1 MPSALNLLRTSSMK
15 PTFILWT
22 TVILLWSNFLI
33 LPAFA
38 GETGKI
44 AGRVTDATTGE
55 PLPGVNVVI
64 VGTTQGAVSDA
75 DGYYSIIKVKP
86 GTYSVQASIVG
97 FARYTVQNVRV
108 QIDRTTEVNF
118 TMTEETIEAG
128 EVIVVAE
135 REVVQIDRTTT
146 TSYVDSEQL
155 DVLPVTN
162 VQEAIELQAG
172 VVQGRFRG
180 GRAGE
185 VAYLVNGVP
194 INNVYD
200 RGASFQVEQNMVNT
214 IEVIS
219 GVFNA
224 EYGQALSGVV
234 NIVTKDVPDSWS
246 GTLRGYAGGIASNRE
261 LEFVDRM
268 VGPSAALTVNDFE
281 SRTFSYIDASPLP
294 NKTNLEV
301 TLGGPLI
308 PQKLGFNVAGRFLED
323 NGHLLGK
330 RLFVPSDISSGLNSG
345 AAQETWEI
353 GSTGDGDFVALDAS
367 ERISL
372 TGNLVFNLTPRVQL
386 DYAVFYQDS
395 EELPYAHGFKYV
407 PDGINRSF
415 FTSWNHIAALDYTI
429 GQKTFG
435 SVSYSYLQDHFEDKL
450 YDDPVDSRLVPRESG
465 GISGQ
470 FAFDVAGNDLFQQ
483 DNEIVTHTV
492 VASLTSQVNRVHQL
506 KGGFEVRYSDLDIQ
520 RIGIENSSTTNFQPV
535 LSTDPS
541 VNKDFNSSRLTNNPL
556 FFAAY
561 VQDKIELQ
569 SLIVNAGVR
578 FDYFDPDYD
587 VPVDWALGAEEVI
600 PDLSTS
606 APGDSISNRTAA
618 DIKLQVSP
626 RIGVAFPISSQGVL
640 RFSAGMFFQTPP
652 FNLIYTNPE
661 FELNDEAG
669 IAQFGNANMDPER
682 TLAFEVGFQQALNE
696 EIGLE
701 ATVFSKDVRNLTGI
715 RFLRDQN
722 GRTITQFV
730 NRDFGTIRGFTL
742 SLFQRPGGV
751 VSWTLDYTL
760 QFAEGSASNAEEE
773 FDRFQSGAEANFTLQ
788 RLNWDQRHTLN
799 NTISIAPV
807 DGLSITVLNQLQ
819 SNTPYTTERNFVV
832 SFERNNADKP
842 SYFTSDIR
850 VLYRPSFLK
859 QDVRLFAEVLNVF
872 DARPQLQVYQDT
884 GEATSSAEL
893 ERQRRNNTVVGGLN
907 TLDEWFYR
915 QDWLGAPR
923 IVNVGIDVRF

>member
-1 MPSALNLLRTSSMK
+1 M
-15 PTFILWT
+15 
-22 TVILLWSNFLI
+22 LWSSFLI
-33 LPAFA
+33 LSAFA

-44 AGRVTDATTGE
+44 AGRVTDADTGE

-64 VGTTQGAVSDA
+64 VGSTQGAVTDA

-118 TMTEETIEAG
+118 TMTVETIEAG
-128 EVIVVAE
+128 EVIVIAE

-155 DVLPVTN
+155 EVLPVTN

-246 GTLRGYAGGIASNRE
+246 GSLRGYAGGIASTRE
-261 LEFVDRM
+261 LEFIDRISSP
-268 VGPSAALTVNDFE
+268 GTGLTVNDFE
-281 SRTFSYIDASPLP
+281 ARAFSFIDAAPLP
-294 NKTNLEV
+294 NQTNLDV
-301 TLGGPLI
+301 SLGGPII

-330 RLFVPSDISSGLNSG
+330 RLFLPSDISTGLNSG
-345 AAQETWEI
+345 ASQDTWQI

-367 ERISL
+367 ERLSL
-372 TGNLVFNLTPRVQL
+372 TGNLVFNITPRIQL

-395 EELPYAHGFKYV
+395 EQLPYAHGFKYV

-450 YDDPVDSRLVPRESG
+450 FDDPVDSRLVPRESS

-470 FAFDVAGNDLFQQ
+470 FAFNVAGNDLFQQ

-492 VASLTSQVNRVHQL
+492 VASLTSQINRVHQL

-541 VNKDFNSSRLTNNPL
+541 VNKDFNSSRLRNNPL

-600 PDLSTS
+600 PDLSTP

-618 DIKLQVSP
+618 DVKLQVSP

-682 TLAFEVGFQQALNE
+682 TLAFEVGFQQALTE
-696 EIGLE
+696 ELGLE

-722 GRTITQFV
+722 GRTITQFI

-799 NTISIAPV
+799 NTISLVPV

-832 SFERNNADKP
+832 SFERNNSDKP
-842 SYFTSDIR
+842 TYFTSDIR

>member
-1 MPSALNLLRTSSMK
+1 MNFSSICRVALIVLCLFFYAMPAS
-15 PTFILWT
+15 
-22 TVILLWSNFLI
+22 
-33 LPAFA
+33 A

-44 AGRVTDATTGE
+44 AGRVVDATTGD

-64 VGTTQGAVSDA
+64 VGSTQGAVSDE

-86 GTYSVQASIVG
+86 GTYSVQASIIG
-97 FARYTVQNVRV
+97 FARFTVQNVRV
-108 QIDRTTEVNF
+108 QVDRTTEVNF
-118 TMTEETIEAG
+118 DMTEETIEAG

-172 VVQGRFRG
+172 VVAGRFRG

-200 RGASFQVEQNMVNT
+200 RGASFQIERDMVNT

-246 GTLRGYAGGIASNRE
+246 GSLRSYVGGIASTRD
-261 LEFVDRM
+261 LEFVDRISSP
-268 VGPSAALTVNDFE
+268 GTALSVNDFE
-281 SRTFSYIDASPLP
+281 TRTFSYADASPLP
-294 NKTNLEV
+294 NTTNIEA
-301 TLGGPLI
+301 TIGGPII
-308 PQKLGFNVAGRFLED
+308 PEKLGFNVSGRFLDD
-323 NGHLLGK
+323 NGHLLGR
-330 RLFVPSDISSGLNSG
+330 RLFVPSDVSEGLNSG
-345 AAQETWEI
+345 QPAETWEI
-353 GSTGDGDFVALDAS
+353 GSTGDGDFVALNAS
-367 ERISL
+367 ERLSIN
-372 TGNLVFNLTPRVQL
+372 GNLVYNFTPRLQF
-386 DYAVFYQDS
+386 DYSIFYQDS
-395 EELPYAHGFKYV
+395 EVLPYSHGFKYV
-407 PDGINRSF
+407 PDGINRSL
-415 FTSWNHIAALDYTI
+415 FTSINQIAALDYTI

-435 SVSYSYLQDHFEDKL
+435 TVSYSYLQDNFEDQL
-450 YDDPVDSRLVPRESG
+450 YDNPVDTRLVPRESN

-470 FAFDVAGNDLFQQ
+470 FAFNVAGNDLFQQ

-492 VASLTSQVNRVHQL
+492 VASLTSQVNRIHQL
-506 KGGFEVRYSDLDIQ
+506 KGGIEVRYSDLDIQ
-520 RIGIENSSTTNFQPV
+520 RIGIENSSLTNFEPV

-541 VNKDFNSSRLTNNPL
+541 VNKEFNSSRLQNNPL

-569 SLIVNAGVR
+569 NLIVNAGVR
-578 FDYFDPDYD
+578 FDYFDSDYD
-587 VPVDWALGAEEVI
+587 VPVDWALGANEMI
-600 PDLSTS
+600 PDLSTP
-606 APGDSISNRTAA
+606 APGDSISNRTSA
-618 DIKLQVSP
+618 DIKMQVSP
-626 RIGVAFPISSQGVL
+626 RIGVAFPISSEGVL
-640 RFSAGMFFQTPP
+640 RFSAGLFFQTPP

-661 FELNDEAG
+661 FEINDEAG

-682 TLAFEVGFQQALNE
+682 TLAFEVGFQQALTDD
-696 EIGLE
+696 IGLE

-715 RFLRDQN
+715 RFLRDAN
-722 GRTITQFV
+722 GRDITQFI
-730 NRDFGTIRGFTL
+730 NRDFGTIRGLTV
-742 SLFQRPGGV
+742 SLFQRPVGI

-760 QFAEGSASNAEEE
+760 QFAEGSASNAQEE

-799 NTISIAPV
+799 NTISITPT
-807 DGLSITVLNQLQ
+807 DGFSIAILNQLQ

-832 SFERNNADKP
+832 SFEQNNADKP
-842 SYFTSDIR
+842 AYFTSDIR
-850 VLYRPSFLK
+850 MLYKPAFIQQDISLFL
-859 QDVRLFAEVLNVF
+859 EVLNVF

-893 ERQRRNNTVVGGLN
+893 ERQKRNNTVVGGLN
-907 TLDEWFYR
+907 TLDEWFFR

-923 IVNVGIDVRF
+923 TVSVGLDLRF

>member
-1 MPSALNLLRTSSMK
+1 MKCNSICRVVFVLLCFFHFAL
-15 PTFILWT
+15 P
-22 TVILLWSNFLI
+22 VY
-33 LPAFA
+33 A

-64 VGTTQGAVSDA
+64 VGTTQGAVSDE
-75 DGYYSIIKVKP
+75 DGYYAIIKVKP
-86 GTYSVQASIVG
+86 GTYSVQASIIG

-108 QIDRTTEVNF
+108 QVDRTTEVNF
-118 TMTEETIEAG
+118 EMSEETIQAG
-128 EVIVVAE
+128 EVVVVAE
-135 REVVQIDRTTT
+135 REVVQLDRTTT

-172 VVQGRFRG
+172 VVAGRFRG

-200 RGASFQVEQNMVNT
+200 RGASFQVERDMVNT

-246 GTLRGYAGGIASNRE
+246 GSLRSYVGGIASTRE
-261 LEFVDRM
+261 LEFVNRIS
-268 VGPSAALTVNDFE
+268 GPGTSLATGDFE
-281 SRTFSYIDASPLP
+281 SREYSFLDASPLP
-294 NKTNLEV
+294 NKTNVEV
-301 TLGGPLI
+301 TLGGPII
-308 PQKLGFNVAGRFLED
+308 PEKFGFNISGRFLDD
-323 NGHLLGK
+323 NGHLLGR
-330 RLFVPSDISSGLNSG
+330 RLFVPADLSEGLNSG
-345 AAQETWEI
+345 QPQDTWEI
-353 GSTGDGDFVALDAS
+353 GSTGDGDFVALNAS
-367 ERISL
+367 ERLSL
-372 TGNLVFNLTPRVQL
+372 NGNLVYNFTPRLQL
-386 DYAVFYQDS
+386 DYSVFFQDS
-395 EELPYAHGFKYV
+395 EVLPYAHSNKYV
-407 PDGINRSF
+407 PDGINRSL
-415 FTSWNHIAALDYTI
+415 FTSMNHIAALDYTL
-429 GQKTFG
+429 GQNTFG
-435 SVSYSYLQDHFEDKL
+435 SLSYSYLQDRFEDQL
-450 YDDPVDSRLVPRESG
+450 FDNPVDSRLVPRESG

-470 FAFDVAGNDLFQQ
+470 FAFNVAGNDLFQQ
-483 DNEIVTHTV
+483 DNEIITHTV
-492 VASLTSQVNRVHQL
+492 VASLTSQLNRVHQV
-506 KGGFEVRYSDLDIQ
+506 KGGIEVRYSDLDIQ

-541 VNKDFNSSRLTNNPL
+541 VNKDFNSSRLQNNPL

-587 VPVDWALGAEEVI
+587 VPVDWALGANELI
-600 PDLSTS
+600 PDLSTP
-606 APGDSISNRTAA
+606 APGDSISNRTSA
-618 DIKLQVSP
+618 DIKMQVSP

-640 RFSAGMFFQTPP
+640 RFSAGLFFQTPP

-661 FELNDEAG
+661 FEINDEAG
-669 IAQFGNANMDPER
+669 IAQFGNSNMDPER
-682 TLAFEVGFQQALNE
+682 TLAFEVGFQQALTDD
-696 EIGLE
+696 IGLE

-715 RFLRDQN
+715 RFLRDAN
-722 GRTITQFV
+722 GRTLTQFI
-730 NRDFGTIRGFTL
+730 NRDFGTIRGLTF
-742 SLFQRPGGV
+742 SLFQRPAGI
-751 VSWTLDYTL
+751 VSWSLDYTL

-773 FDRFQSGAEANFTLQ
+773 FDRFQSGQEANFTLQ

-799 NTISIAPV
+799 NTISITPT

-832 SFERNNADKP
+832 SFEKNNADKP
-842 SYFTSDIR
+842 AYFTSDIR
-850 VLYRPSFLK
+850 LLYKPSFIQ
-859 QDVRLFAEVLNVF
+859 QDIRLFLEVLNVF

-893 ERQRRNNTVVGGLN
+893 ERQKRNNTVVGGLN
-907 TLDEWFYR
+907 TLDEWFFR

-923 IVNVGIDVRF
+923 TVNVGIDFRF

>member
-1 MPSALNLLRTSSMK
+1 MKFNLLYWVVACM
-15 PTFILWT
+15 
-22 TVILLWSNFLI
+22 LWSVPLV
-33 LPAFA
+33 PSVFA

-55 PLPGVNVVI
+55 PLPGVNIII
-64 VGTTQGAVSDA
+64 VGTTQGAVSDV
-75 DGYYSIIKVKP
+75 DGYYSIIKVDP
-86 GTYSVQASIVG
+86 GTYSVQASLVG
-97 FARYTVQNVRV
+97 FARFTVQNVRV
-108 QIDRTTEVNF
+108 QIDRTTEVDF
-118 TMTEETIEAG
+118 AMTEETIEAG

-155 DVLPVTN
+155 DVLPVID

-172 VVQGRFRG
+172 VVAGRFRG

-234 NIVTKDVPDSWS
+234 NIVTKDVPDEWS
-246 GTLRGYAGGIASNRE
+246 GSFRGYVGGVASTRE
-261 LEFVDRM
+261 LEFIERVSPP
-268 VGPSAALTVNDFE
+268 GTALGVSDFE
-281 SRTFSYIDASPLP
+281 SQSFSYIDASPMP
-294 NKTNLEV
+294 NQTNLDV
-301 TLGGPLI
+301 AIGGPII
-308 PQKLGFNVAGRFLED
+308 PQKLGFNIAGRFLDD
-323 NGHLLGK
+323 NGHLLG
-330 RLFVPSDISSGLNSG
+330 RQLFVPADISTGLNSG
-345 AAQETWEI
+345 QPESTWEI
-353 GSTGDGDFVALDAS
+353 GSTGDGEFVALDAT

-372 TGNLVFNLTPRVQL
+372 TGNIVYNLTPRVQF
-386 DYAVFYQDS
+386 DYSVFYQDV
-395 EELPYAHGFKYV
+395 ENLPYAHSFKYV
-407 PDGINRSF
+407 PDGINRSY

-435 SVSYSYLQDHFEDKL
+435 SVSYSFLQDHFEDKL
-450 YDDPVDSRLVPRESG
+450 YDNPVDPRLVPRESN

-483 DNEIVTHTV
+483 DNEINTHTV
-492 VASLTSQVNRVHQL
+492 IASLTSQVNRVHQL
-506 KGGFEVRYSDLDIQ
+506 RGGIEVRYSDLDIQ

-561 VQDKIELQ
+561 IQDKIELQ

-587 VPVDWALGAEEVI
+587 VPVDWALGAEDFI
-600 PDLSTS
+600 PDLSTP

-618 DIKLQVSP
+618 DIKYQVSP

-652 FNLIYTNPE
+652 FSLIYSNPE

-682 TLAFEVGFQQALNE
+682 TLAFEVGFQQALND

-722 GRTITQFV
+722 GRTITQFI

-751 VSWTLDYTL
+751 VNWTLDYTL

-773 FDRFQSGAEANFTLQ
+773 FDRFQSGQEANFTLQ

-799 NTISIAPV
+799 NTISINPV
-807 DGLSITVLNQLQ
+807 DGLSLTMLNQLQ

-832 SFERNNADKP
+832 SFEKNNADKP
-842 SYFTSDIR
+842 AYFTSDIR
-850 VLYRPSFLK
+850 LLYRPSFLK
-859 QDVRLFAEVLNVF
+859 QDIRLFAEVLNVF
-872 DARPQLQVYQDT
+872 DAQPQLQVYQDT

>member
-1 MPSALNLLRTSSMK
+1 MKLNPFSCAGAL
-15 PTFILWT
+15 
-22 TVILLWSNFLI
+22 LLWSILLI

-44 AGRVTDATTGE
+44 AGRVTDAQTGE
-55 PLPGVNVVI
+55 PLPGVNVVL
-64 VGTTQGAVSDA
+64 VGSTQGAVTDA

-118 TMTEETIEAG
+118 SMSEETIEAG
-128 EVIVVAE
+128 EVIVIAE
-135 REVVQIDRTTT
+135 RDVVQIDRTTT

-246 GTLRGYAGGIASNRE
+246 GSLRGYAGGIASTRE
-261 LEFVDRM
+261 LEFVDRISA
-268 VGPSAALTVNDFE
+268 PSPALGVTDFE
-281 SRTFSYIDASPLP
+281 SRTFSFIDASPLP
-294 NKTNLEV
+294 NQTNIEA
-301 TLGGPLI
+301 TLGGPII
-308 PQKLGFNVAGRFLED
+308 PQKLGFNIAGRFLDD

-345 AAQETWEI
+345 QSQETWEI
-353 GSTGDGDFVALDAS
+353 GSTGDGDFVPLNAS
-367 ERISL
+367 ERLSL
-372 TGNLVFNLTPRVQL
+372 TGNFVYNITPRVQL

-395 EELPYAHGFKYV
+395 EVLPYAHSFKYV
-407 PDGINRSF
+407 PDGVNRSF

-435 SVSYSYLQDHFEDKL
+435 SVSYSYLQDDFEDKL
-450 YDDPVDSRLVPRESG
+450 YDNPVDSRLVPRESN

-492 VASLTSQVNRVHQL
+492 VASLTSQVNRVHQV
-506 KGGFEVRYSDLDIQ
+506 KGGIEVRYSDLDIQ

-541 VNKDFNSSRLTNNPL
+541 VNKEFNSSRLTNNPL

-587 VPVDWALGAEEVI
+587 VPIDWALGAEEII
-600 PDLSTS
+600 PDLSTP
-606 APGDSISNRTAA
+606 APGDSISNRTSA
-618 DIKLQVSP
+618 DVKFQVSP

-682 TLAFEVGFQQALNE
+682 TLAFEVGFQQALTD

-722 GRTITQFV
+722 GRTITQFI

-742 SLFQRPGGV
+742 SLFQRPGGIV
-751 VSWTLDYTL
+751 NWTLDYTL

-773 FDRFQSGAEANFTLQ
+773 FDRFQSGQEANFTLQ

-799 NTISIAPV
+799 NTISITPI
-807 DGLSITVLNQLQ
+807 DGLSVTMLNQLQ

-842 SYFTSDIR
+842 TYFTSDIR

-859 QDVRLFAEVLNVF
+859 QDIRLFAEVLNVF
-872 DARPQLQVYQDT
+872 DARPQLQVYRDT

-893 ERQRRNNTVVGGLN
+893 ERQRRNNTIVGGLN

-923 IVNVGIDVRF
+923 IVNIGIDVRF